1 MAGPWPS
8 LSEGQIWWAAHLS
21 TFVSVGNAHQPFTR
35 LIHAVTSI
43 ARALPQPVV
52 VQHGHTPF
60 DSFEC
65 RGVAFLDMRAFE
77 SAVGEAEVLI
87 LHAGAGSVIHAL
99 GAGKAP
105 VVMARRAEFGEI
117 VDDHQ
122 VEFAR
127 ELARTGR
134 VVVIEHI
141 AELFA
146 AIERART
153 LPAAVARSEP
163 PVVEMVAAILTD
175 VARKCLK

>member
-1 MAGPWPS
+1 M
-8 LSEGQIWWAAHLS
+8 S

-60 DSFEC
+60 HSFEC
-65 RGVAFLDMRAFE
+65 SGVTFLDMLAFE
-77 SAVGEAEVLI
+77 SAVSEAEVLI
-87 LHAGAGSVIHAL
+87 LHAGAGCVIHAL

-105 VVMARRAEFGEI
+105 VVMARRAAFGEH

-127 ELARTGR
+127 ELALAGR
-134 VVVIEHI
+134 VVAVEHV
-141 AELFA
+141 AELKA

-153 LPAAVARSEP
+153 LPATVARSGP
-163 PVVEMVAAILTD
+163 TVVEMVAAILTD
-175 VARKCLK
+175 AAEKRLNELKNCP

>member
-1 MAGPWPS
+1 
-8 LSEGQIWWAAHLS
+8 LTTL
-21 TFVSVGNAHQPFTR
+21 VSVGNAHQPFTR
-35 LIHAVTSI
+35 LIHAITSI
-43 ARALPQPVV
+43 AHTLPQPVV

-65 RGVAFLDMRAFE
+65 RGVTFLDMLAFE
-77 SAVGEAEVLI
+77 SAVSEAEVLI

-105 VVMARRAEFGEI
+105 VVMARRAEFGEH

-127 ELARTGR
+127 EVALTGR
-134 VVVIEHI
+134 VVVVEHI
-141 AELFA
+141 ADLKA
-146 AIERART
+146 AIERAQT
-153 LPAAVARSEP
+153 LPATVARSEP

-175 VARKCLK
+175 VAGKRLK

>member
-1 MAGPWPS
+1 
-8 LSEGQIWWAAHLS
+8 LS
-21 TFVSVGNAHQPFTR
+21 TFVSVGNAYQPFTR

-43 ARALPQPVV
+43 APALPQPVV

-60 DSFEC
+60 DSVEC

-77 SAVGEAEVLI
+77 SAVGEAEVVI

-105 VVMARRAEFGEI
+105 VIMARRAELGEH

-127 ELARTGR
+127 ELALTGR
-134 VVVIEHI
+134 VVVLAHS
-141 AELFA
+141 AELWA
-146 AIERART
+146 AIERARA
-153 LPAAVARSEP
+153 LSANVARSEP
-163 PVVEMVAAILTD
+163 PVVKMVAAILAD
-175 VARKCLK
+175 AARHRLK

>member
-1 MAGPWPS
+1 
-8 LSEGQIWWAAHLS
+8 LS

-35 LIHAVTSI
+35 LIRAVTAI
-43 ARALPQPVV
+43 AHALPQPVV

-65 RGVAFLDMRAFE
+65 GGVTFFDILAFE
-77 SAVGEAEVLI
+77 SAVSEAEVLI

-105 VVMARRAEFGEI
+105 VVMARRAAFGEH

-127 ELARTGR
+127 ELALTGR
-134 VVVIEHI
+134 VVVVEHS
-141 AELFA
+141 ADLKA
-146 AIERART
+146 AIKRART
-153 LPAAVARSEP
+153 LPATGARSAP
-163 PVVEMVAAILTD
+163 PVVEMIAAILAD
-175 VARKCLK
+175 AAGKRLKSLKNFS